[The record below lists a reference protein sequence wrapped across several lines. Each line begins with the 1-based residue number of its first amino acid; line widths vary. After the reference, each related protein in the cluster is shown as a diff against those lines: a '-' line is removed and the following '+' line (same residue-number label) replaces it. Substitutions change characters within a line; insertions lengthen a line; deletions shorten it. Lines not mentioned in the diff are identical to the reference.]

1 MPAWGV
7 RTALTALRSFM
18 AEKGSAGQVGGMEAK
33 KEVREKL
40 ARDSKGWKCDGC
52 GSRTNEEI
60 MREWWEICK
69 ERGVKVEDEI
79 DLEELPE
86 GLNLEARDPKDKGKA
101 TEEQPSQSSAE
112 ASARKEP
119 DPASVGPSM
128 APPSESSV
136 SRSIQCAADPPRLAP
151 QPEDTQ
157 SGPST
162 APSTTPTS
170 SPPQSVPST
179 PALPSFTTA
188 REATT
193 HAIQNPTNHNR
204 QEDFST
210 GTIDKAIGAL
220 VLALCI
226 MILKKI
232 FYPASGGTQG
242 MEGVYMSGD

>member
-33 KEVREKL
+33 KDVREKL
-40 ARDSKGWKCDGC
+40 ARESKSWKCDGC
-52 GSRTNEEI
+52 GGRTNEEI

-79 DLEELPE
+79 ALEELPE
-86 GLNLEARDPKDKGKA
+86 GLNLEARDPKGKGKA
-101 TEEQPSQSSAE
+101 SEQESDSRNSAE
-112 ASARKEP
+112 
-119 DPASVGPSM
+119 PALSGPSSRE
-128 APPSESSV
+128 PSV
-136 SRSIQCAADPPRLAP
+136 SRSIQCAADPPRPAP

-157 SGPST
+157 SGPSA
-162 APSTTPTS
+162 APRPTPTS
-170 SPPQSVPST
+170 SPSRSVPST
-179 PALPSFTTA
+179 PAPPTT
-188 REATT
+188 TT
-193 HAIQNPTNHNR
+193 VQAVTNQVMQNATNHNR
-204 QEDFST
+204 EDLST
-210 GTIDKAIGAL
+210 RTIDKAIGAL